1 MNGMDDVTK
10 LTEPIEV
17 GGVKL
22 KNRMAL
28 LPMSTEDSRD
38 YVTTPE
44 VVAFYDNMARGG
56 AGLIIVGAL
65 IVTDLRGTH
74 PAYESTPKCPG
85 IFSDELIPGL
95 RKLTEAVHK
104 HGAKIC
110 GQIDLH
116 YEWRK
121 GPDAPIE
128 SVGPS
133 AGPSAPHIPPMRP
146 LTIDEIHQLVGE
158 FGDAARRARDA
169 GFDFVELHP
178 GIGYQLSRWLSSYSN
193 KRTDE
198 YGGTTLNRLR
208 IVLEIIE
215 DIKRKAGPD
224 YPITVRFSAE
234 DYMPGGNTLE
244 DALIIAPALE
254 KAGVCLL
261 NVQVGFHESP
271 KAMIQRWTP
280 QGAFLDVTAAVK
292 KSVRIPV
299 IVAYRMVDPVLS
311 NQAIVDGKTD
321 IVGMARA
328 LIADPELPNKV
339 MAGKVDDV
347 CPCICCCRCLDD
359 VREGKPMTCSV
370 NAQRGKPELKPAA
383 VKKKVLVIGTGP
395 GGMEAARVAALRGH
409 KVTLCDENPRLGG
422 LILLASVLNPELR
435 KWADYL
441 RRQVQSLPIE
451 IKLKTKVTPVM
462 VDTMKPDVIIV
473 AAGGVYPTFKVPGAD
488 SNKVLSGHDI
498 MDMANGRP
506 VPKGLLWRLGSLFAP
521 MMYNPALFRWALGFP
536 WPIGQKVVVVGG
548 GFAGCELAEVMS
560 EKGRDI
566 TIVEQ
571 SSKIGEDIGVTERW
585 YVKILLKEHKVKTLT
600 NAVVEAITAEGVRVR
615 SGDSTTVIPA
625 DTIITAAKLTAN
637 TKLYDEFKGKA
648 PQVYAVGDSADPKR
662 IREAMSSGFQAGS
675 EI

>member
-1 MNGMDDVTK
+1 MESVSR
-10 LTEPIEV
+10 LIEPIEV

-38 YVTTPE
+38 YVVTPE
-44 VVAFYDNMARGG
+44 VVAFYESMARGG
-56 AGLIIVGAL
+56 AGLIIVGAM

-85 IFSDELIPGL
+85 IFSDELIPNM

-110 GQIDLH
+110 AQVDLH

-121 GPDAPIE
+121 GPDAPVE

-133 AGPSAPHIPPMRP
+133 AGPSAPHIPPARE
-146 LTIDEIHQLVGE
+146 LTVDEIHQIVGQ
-158 FGDAARRARDA
+158 FGDAGRRARDA
-169 GFDFVELHP
+169 GFDMVELHP
-178 GIGYQLSRWLSSYSN
+178 GIGYFLSRFLSSYSN

-198 YGGTTLNRLR
+198 YGGTALKRLR
-208 IVLEIIE
+208 IVLDIIE
-215 DIKRKAGPD
+215 DIKKKAGAD

-234 DYMPGGNTLE
+234 DYMPGGNTLA
-244 DALIIAPALE
+244 DALEIAPALE

-261 NVQVGFHESP
+261 NVQVGFHEAP

-280 QGAFLDVTAAVK
+280 QGAFLYVTEAIKKVVK
-292 KSVRIPV
+292 IPV
-299 IVAYRMVDPVLS
+299 IAAYRLVDPVIG

-321 IVGMARA
+321 MIGMARA

-339 MAGKVDDV
+339 MAGKIDDV
-347 CPCICCCRCLDD
+347 NPCICCCRCLDD

-370 NAQRGKPELKPAA
+370 NAQRGKAELKPASA
-383 VKKKVLVIGTGP
+383 KKKVLVIGAGP

-422 LILLASVLNPELR
+422 LVLLAAVLNPELV
-435 KWADYL
+435 KWSNYL
-441 RRQVQSLPIE
+441 RRQVTKLPID
-451 IKLKTKVTPVM
+451 IKLKTKVTPAM
-462 VDTMKPDVIIV
+462 VSAMKPDVVVV
-473 AAGGVYPTFKVPGAD
+473 AAGGVYPTFKIPGAD

-506 VPKGLLWRLGSLFAP
+506 VAKGILWQLASIFAP
-521 MMYNPALFRWALGFP
+521 MMYSPSLFRWGLGLP
-536 WPIGQKVVVVGG
+536 WPIGKKVVVVGG

-560 EKGRDI
+560 EKGRDV

-571 SSKIGEDIGVTERW
+571 TSKIGEDIGMTERW

-600 NAVVEAITAEGVRVR
+600 NTVVEAITSEGVRVR
-615 SGDSTTVIPA
+615 SGESTTVLPA
-625 DTIITAAKLTAN
+625 DTVITAAKLTAN
-637 TKLYDEFKGKA
+637 SKLYDEFKGKA
-648 PQVYAVGDSADPKR
+648 PNVYAVGDFANPGR
-662 IREAMSSGFQAGS
+662 IREAMSSGFQIGS